1 MQGGH
6 NSAEDP
12 LTTCRTPSWTRIL
25 AWTLRGPSSSTP
37 RMLTRPPFQWWS
49 LLLASWLAAACAQ
62 ANVTLLSTASEIVYS
77 PPSCNNSQAA
87 ACAGAW
93 QVIPSPDTAG
103 AYITSTNG
111 PTVGSGDLI
120 PQLFL
125 NFQGTGLD
133 IRTSTLSTAT
143 INVTLSTQD
152 PTISITREVDSAAG
166 LITVIGLPEDLVTTL
181 SLTYIATAHATRLD
195 ISNITIVTPN
205 NDTNP
210 FPSTTLPPPTVIP
223 SFAPT
228 ITIVPIIEESQ
239 KQTPA
244 DIVAEV
250 LGAILGVTL
259 GALGYAAVQFY
270 LRLRRR
276 RRTQTQTPA

>member
-1 MQGGH
+1 
-6 NSAEDP
+6 
-12 LTTCRTPSWTRIL
+12 
-25 AWTLRGPSSSTP
+25 
-37 RMLTRPPFQWWS
+37 MLTRPPFQWWS

-143 INVTLSTQD
+143 VNVTLSTQD

-181 SLTYIATAHATRLD
+181 SLT
-195 ISNITIVTPN
+195 
-205 NDTNP
+205 TNP
-210 FPSTTLPPPTVIP
+210 FPSTTLPPSTVIP

-228 ITIVPIIEESQ
+228 ITIVPVIEESQ